1 MYQVRVLCVVE
12 MYRYGSGRSRNVEK
26 GQSSSNTPAV
36 LTPKFG
42 TEWHH
47 HSSSHGWYTYHVPT
61 LYTKIMN
68 LNLLYRYS
76 VPVHVQYVL
85 VGGYAVLSKNFDL
98 SPSTLP
104 HEDILLTGTVSFT
117 SHYRHS
123 HSIRTSRNMRST
135 SLALGAFLAQ
145 ATVVPFAN
153 AFTPSSLSL
162 SAVGTRPVRVRIS
175 HVSVVNRLNRHDFN
189 LSMTSSTGSYL
200 GMEEDDVDEDD
211 DEDDEDGELA
221 PSYSGA
227 KSPFTGL
234 KLDPWDPNPLIKPRP
249 SRYFKEEED
258 ETVPDDQLVQKM
270 SADERKENLSVMRQ
284 IRKSDLPDLKLRK
297 DHAGWVEANNDLKR
311 RYQRDPW
318 FGINERLRD
327 AMQLGESDEKIEF
340 LRNLAEK
347 MGGPPEGIEIGS
359 RGYAVHT
366 EIYEIGISPSRA
378 ASLLDLE
385 IRNDRAARGRAM
397 MVERRKNVETA
408 QQQYEEDMR
417 FPGLREDREAK
428 ERRERTM
435 KRLMGEIEEDN
446 KKKRDRAK
454 ELLGKLP
461 ETPES
466 RTKAMEKALK
476 AARDEVK
483 QIRREQLGRE
493 DKTPDVLSSVDA
505 SESMSSAA
513 RAREAAAAEAAGG
526 RPRLPGDEDV
536 TRGEIDIAVEP
547 SSQTTTG
554 PLQVEVSSVYNK
566 EQSDPPMRK
575 HCFQY
580 TIRITNNS
588 PTETIQLLGRRFEIQ
603 TVGSSMKDVVQG
615 EGVTGRTPV
624 LKPGEVFEYTSTAPL
639 SVRPIGTTII
649 AARMRGEYRYVTLA
663 EGQETASEDQI
674 KAGGE
679 STADLGTFHFIYPED
694 QRVKPFRAEDD
705 DDDEEEEE
713 EDDDDVEA
721 PTESAA
727 SRPSSTPSS
736 TPASTL
742 PGDADV
748 QSGEINVPISDSS
761 EEVSESVKVAVT
773 SSYRPERSD
782 SALDK
787 HCFAY
792 NIRITNESKQ
802 SIQLVSRRFEIQ
814 TIGSS
819 NKDVVQGP
827 GVTGRQPI
835 LKPGE
840 SFEYTS
846 TAPLSVKPMTEK
858 TPAVARMQGEYN
870 FVVLSDDGSTPASS
884 TPLQAKLGLF
894 HFILPELSAN

>member
-1 MYQVRVLCVVE
+1 MVPYATAF
-12 MYRYGSGRSRNVEK
+12 
-26 GQSSSNTPAV
+26 TP
-36 LTPKFG
+36 T
-42 TEWHH
+42 
-47 HSSSHGWYTYHVPT
+47 S
-61 LYTKIMN
+61 
-68 LNLLYRYS
+68 
-76 VPVHVQYVL
+76 L
-85 VGGYAVLSKNFDL
+85 VGNRA
-98 SPSTLP
+98 
-104 HEDILLTGTVSFT
+104 GTVSIN
-117 SHYRHS
+117 RVGAD
-123 HSIRTSRNMRST
+123 
-135 SLALGAFLAQ
+135 SL
-145 ATVVPFAN
+145 
-153 AFTPSSLSL
+153 
-162 SAVGTRPVRVRIS
+162 
-175 HVSVVNRLNRHDFN
+175 HDFN
-189 LSMTSSTGSYL
+189 LSMTSSSGSYL
-200 GMEEDDVDEDD
+200 GMDDDDVDE
-211 DEDDEDGELA
+211 DEDDEDGELVS
-221 PSYSGA
+221 SYAGV

-249 SRYFKEEED
+249 SRYFKEEE
-258 ETVPDDQLVQKM
+258 EEVPDDQLVQKM
-270 SADERKENLSVMRQ
+270 SSDERKENLSVMRQ

-311 RYQRDPW
+311 RYRRDPW

-327 AMQLGESDEKIEF
+327 AMQLGDSDEKIEY

-347 MGGPPEGIEIGS
+347 MGGPPEGIDVGS

-366 EIYEIGISPSRA
+366 EIYEIGISATRA
-378 ASLLDLE
+378 ASLLDRE

-397 MVERRKNVETA
+397 MAERRKNLESA

-435 KRLMGEIEEDN
+435 RRLMGEIEEDN

-454 ELLGKLP
+454 DLLGKLP

-476 AARDEVK
+476 EARDEVK
-483 QIRREQLGRE
+483 QIRREQLGQEEVSSDATSSAE
-493 DKTPDVLSSVDA
+493 DIGSK
-505 SESMSSAA
+505 SSAA

-536 TRGEIDIAVEP
+536 TKGEIDIEVLP

-580 TIRITNNS
+580 TIMITNNS

-639 SVRPIGTTII
+639 SVRPIGTTVI

-679 STADLGTFHFIYPED
+679 STSDLGTFHFIFPED
-694 QRVKPFRAEDD
+694 QRVKPFRAEDND
-705 DDDEEEEE
+705 DEDEEEEE
-713 EDDDDVEA
+713 DEEVEGS
-721 PTESAA
+721 TESASARPA
-727 SRPSSTPSS
+727 SSPAS

-742 PGDADV
+742 PGDADM
-748 QSGEINVPISDSS
+748 QSGEINVPLNDSS
-761 EEVSESVKVAVT
+761 EEVSESVKVSVT

-782 SALDK
+782 AGLDK

-792 NIRITNESKQ
+792 NIRITNEAKQ

-858 TPAVARMQGEYN
+858 TPIVARMQGEYN
-870 FVVLSDDGSTPASS
+870 FVTLSEDGSTPASS
-884 TPLQAKLGLF
+884 TPLQAKLGIF
-894 HFILPELSAN
+894 HFILPALSAN